1 MNLVE
6 DRGCS
11 LGKCYL
17 FFLVFLFFCVECDS
31 RVGVQENRIQ
41 DGYG

>member
-11 LGKCYL
+11 LGSPIY
-17 FFLVFLFFCVECDS
+17 FFLVFLFFFVECDS
-31 RVGVQENRIQ
+31 RVGLQENRMQ
-41 DGYG
+41 DVYG

>member
-6 DRGCS
+6 DSGCS

-17 FFLVFLFFCVECDS
+17 FFLVFLLLCVECDS